1 MQARAWL
8 RWHPAFKCSGRDAID
23 ACVVAKEFIMSS
35 EKQTLNFG
43 VPWETSF
50 GYVQAVKRDRWIY
63 VSGQLSHDDSGRL
76 VAPAPVDAAGHVT
89 DFSNMEAQIR
99 QAYANMAKVLAH
111 FAARPSDIVE
121 EVLYVLDVD
130 AAFAVAGPVRKQFY
144 GEALPAVA
152 CTMLGTTRLAFPAQ
166 LVEIKFVVRT

>member
-1 MQARAWL
+1 MQRN
-8 RWHPAFKCSGRDAID
+8 
-23 ACVVAKEFIMSS
+23 FIMSND
-35 EKQTLNFG
+35 KQTLNFG
-43 VPWETSF
+43 VPWETAF
-50 GYVQAVKRDRWIY
+50 GYVQAVKVDRWLY
-63 VSGQLSHDDSGRL
+63 VSGQLSHDENGRL
-76 VAPAPVDAAGHVT
+76 VAPAPLDAAGKVA

-111 FAARPSDIVE
+111 FAASPSDIVE

-130 AAFAVAGPVRKQFY
+130 AAFAAAGPVRKHFY
-144 GEALPAVA
+144 GEDLPAVA